1 MDSCVDVGG
10 TPVAPNGVVPDVVVP
25 SVVAAAVVLDAAV
38 AAGVREVVVCPG
50 SRSAPLALCA
60 ARDPRV
66 RVHTRIDERS
76 AAFFAL
82 GVARVTERPAM
93 VVMTSGTAVA
103 NCLPAVIEAAHA
115 HVPLVVASADRP
127 ARLVGTGASQTIDQ
141 VGMFGSFAE
150 CVNVEPLPKR
160 LSEDDAAG
168 FTHAVSMLRTQV
180 DHAFAQVGP
189 QRPLQLNLQFD
200 QPLVGSVDA
209 ATAWVRENL
218 PVADDAT
225 SSPKNTRNQQGSHK
239 WIDHGE
245 VTVDLS
251 KRTLVIAGDEA
262 WPVEGLE
269 DVPTMAEPTAP
280 APYLPVHPGA
290 ARLFL
295 SEQVSAE
302 GYVVDT
308 KPEQVIVVGHPTL
321 HRGVMKLLKDPDVR
335 LIVLSRTNQLT
346 DPYRRAD
353 ATGTHIKTTGELDK
367 NWLKVCSA
375 ASDLAAE
382 TVRTALEDDTLGFT
396 GLHAAAAVADTLAVG
411 DTLVLGA
418 SNPVRDASF
427 LGLPYD
433 GVSTYAPRGAAG
445 IDGTI
450 SQTLGVAAAT
460 STLNPEEPRTPR
472 TIALLGD
479 VTFLHDAGG
488 LNIPEHSPQPDN
500 VTIVV
505 ANDSG
510 CGIFETLEAGDPDY
524 RDVFEQVFATPCNV
538 DIAALCDAYDWE
550 YIRAETTQQLLDAL
564 VDTCEKPRGR
574 TIIEAITTRTT
585 RRELAHKAQL

>member
-1 MDSCVDVGG
+1 MDSCVDVGI
-10 TPVAPNGVVPDVVVP
+10 APVVP

-82 GVARVTERPAM
+82 GVARVTGRPAV

-141 VGMFGSFAE
+141 VGMFGGFAE

-160 LSEDDAAG
+160 LSEDDAAE
-168 FTHAVSMLRTQV
+168 FTQAVSMLRTQV

-218 PVADDAT
+218 PAADDAT
-225 SSPKNTRNQQGSHK
+225 SSPAKRHGGQ

-245 VTVDLS
+245 VSVDLS
-251 KRTLVIAGDEA
+251 KRTLVITGDEA
-262 WPVEGLE
+262 WQVEGLE

-353 ATGTHIKTTGELDK
+353 ATGTRIKTTGELDK

>member
-1 MDSCVDVGG
+1 MDSCVDVGI
-10 TPVAPNGVVPDVVVP
+10 APVVP

-82 GVARVTERPAM
+82 GMARVTGRPAV

-141 VGMFGSFAE
+141 VGIFGGFAE

-160 LSEDDAAG
+160 LSEDDAAE
-168 FTHAVSMLRTQV
+168 FTQAVSTLRTQV

-218 PVADDAT
+218 PAADDAT
-225 SSPKNTRNQQGSHK
+225 SSPAKTHGGQ

-245 VTVDLS
+245 VSVDLS
-251 KRTLVIAGDEA
+251 KRTLVITGDEA
-262 WPVEGLE
+262 WQVEGLE

>member
-1 MDSCVDVGG
+1 MDSCVDVGI
-10 TPVAPNGVVPDVVVP
+10 APVVP

-82 GVARVTERPAM
+82 GMARVTGRPAM

-141 VGMFGSFAE
+141 VGMFGGFAE

-160 LSEDDAAG
+160 LSEDDAAE
-168 FTHAVSMLRTQV
+168 FTQAVSMLRTQV

-218 PVADDAT
+218 PAADDAT
-225 SSPKNTRNQQGSHK
+225 SSPAKTHGGQ

-245 VTVDLS
+245 VSVDLS
-251 KRTLVIAGDEA
+251 KRTLVITGDEA
-262 WPVEGLE
+262 WQVEGLE

-524 RDVFEQVFATPCNV
+524 RDVFEQVFSTPCNV

>member
-1 MDSCVDVGG
+1 MDSCVDVGI
-10 TPVAPNGVVPDVVVP
+10 APVVP

-82 GVARVTERPAM
+82 GMARVTGRPAV

-141 VGMFGSFAE
+141 VGMFGGFAE

-160 LSEDDAAG
+160 LSEDDAAE
-168 FTHAVSMLRTQV
+168 FTQAVSTLRTQV

-218 PVADDAT
+218 PAADDAT
-225 SSPKNTRNQQGSHK
+225 SSPAKTHGGQ

-245 VTVDLS
+245 VSVDLS
-251 KRTLVIAGDEA
+251 KRTLVITGDEA
-262 WPVEGLE
+262 WQVEGLE

-353 ATGTHIKTTGELDK
+353 ATGTRIKTTGELDK

-585 RRELAHKAQL
+585 RRELARKAQL

>member
-1 MDSCVDVGG
+1 MDSCVDVGI
-10 TPVAPNGVVPDVVVP
+10 APVVP

-82 GVARVTERPAM
+82 GVARVTGRPAM

-141 VGMFGSFAE
+141 VGMFGGFAE

-189 QRPLQLNLQFD
+189 QRPLQLNVQFD
-200 QPLVGSVDA
+200 QPLVGSVDT

-218 PVADDAT
+218 PAADDAT
-225 SSPKNTRNQQGSHK
+225 SSPAKTHGGQ

-245 VTVDLS
+245 VSVDLS
-251 KRTLVIAGDEA
+251 KRTLVITGDEA
-262 WPVEGLE
+262 WQVEGLE

-353 ATGTHIKTTGELDK
+353 ATGTYIKTTGELDK

-460 STLNPEEPRTPR
+460 STLNPEEPR

>member
-1 MDSCVDVGG
+1 MDSCVDVGI
-10 TPVAPNGVVPDVVVP
+10 APVVP

-82 GVARVTERPAM
+82 GMARVTGRPAV

-141 VGMFGSFAE
+141 VGMFGGFAE

-160 LSEDDAAG
+160 LSEDDAAE
-168 FTHAVSMLRTQV
+168 FTQAVSTLRTQV

-218 PVADDAT
+218 PAADDAT
-225 SSPKNTRNQQGSHK
+225 SSPAKTHGGQ

-245 VTVDLS
+245 VSVDLS

-353 ATGTHIKTTGELDK
+353 ATGTRIKTTGELDK

>member
-1 MDSCVDVGG
+1 MDSCVDVGI
-10 TPVAPNGVVPDVVVP
+10 APVVP

-82 GVARVTERPAM
+82 GMARVTGRPAV

-141 VGMFGSFAE
+141 VGMFGGFAE

-160 LSEDDAAG
+160 LSEDDAAE
-168 FTHAVSMLRTQV
+168 FTQAVSTLRTQV

-200 QPLVGSVDA
+200 QPLVGSVGA

-218 PVADDAT
+218 PAADDAT
-225 SSPKNTRNQQGSHK
+225 SSPAKTHGGQ

-245 VTVDLS
+245 VSVDLS
-251 KRTLVIAGDEA
+251 KRTLVITGDEA
-262 WPVEGLE
+262 WQVEGLE

-290 ARLFL
+290 VRLFL

>member
-1 MDSCVDVGG
+1 MDSCVDVGI
-10 TPVAPNGVVPDVVVP
+10 APVVP

-38 AAGVREVVVCPG
+38 AAGVREGVVCPG

-82 GVARVTERPAM
+82 GMARVTGRPAV

-141 VGMFGSFAE
+141 VGMFGGFAE

-218 PVADDAT
+218 PAADDAT
-225 SSPKNTRNQQGSHK
+225 SSPAKTHGGQ

-245 VTVDLS
+245 VSVDLS
-251 KRTLVIAGDEA
+251 KRTLVITGDEA
-262 WPVEGLE
+262 WQVEGLE

-290 ARLFL
+290 VRLFL

-308 KPEQVIVVGHPTL
+308 KPEQVIVVG

-418 SNPVRDASF
+418 SNPGRDASF

-564 VDTCEKPRGR
+564 VGTCEKPRGR

>member
-1 MDSCVDVGG
+1 MDSCVDVGI
-10 TPVAPNGVVPDVVVP
+10 APVVP

-82 GVARVTERPAM
+82 GMARVTGRPAV

-141 VGMFGSFAE
+141 VGMFGGFAE

-160 LSEDDAAG
+160 LSEDDAAE
-168 FTHAVSMLRTQV
+168 FTQAVSTLRTQV

-218 PVADDAT
+218 PAADDAT
-225 SSPKNTRNQQGSHK
+225 SSPAKTHGGQ

-245 VTVDLS
+245 VSVDLS
-251 KRTLVIAGDEA
+251 KRTLVITGDEA
-262 WPVEGLE
+262 WQVEGLE

>member
-1 MDSCVDVGG
+1 MDSCVDVGI
-10 TPVAPNGVVPDVVVP
+10 APVVP

-82 GVARVTERPAM
+82 GVARVTGRPAM

-141 VGMFGSFAE
+141 VGMFGGFAE

-160 LSEDDAAG
+160 LSEDDAAE
-168 FTHAVSMLRTQV
+168 FTQAVSTLRTQV

-218 PVADDAT
+218 PAADDAT
-225 SSPKNTRNQQGSHK
+225 SSPAKTHGGQ

-245 VTVDLS
+245 VSVDLS
-251 KRTLVIAGDEA
+251 KRTLVITGDEA
-262 WPVEGLE
+262 WQVEGLE

-418 SNPVRDASF
+418 SNPIRDASF

>member
-1 MDSCVDVGG
+1 MDSCVDVGI
-10 TPVAPNGVVPDVVVP
+10 APVVP

-82 GVARVTERPAM
+82 GVARVTGRPAV

-141 VGMFGSFAE
+141 VGMFGGFAE

-160 LSEDDAAG
+160 LSEVDAAG
-168 FTHAVSMLRTQV
+168 FTQAVSTLRTQV

-218 PVADDAT
+218 PAADDAT
-225 SSPKNTRNQQGSHK
+225 SSPAKRHGGQ

-245 VTVDLS
+245 VSVDLS
-251 KRTLVIAGDEA
+251 KRTLVITGDEA
-262 WPVEGLE
+262 WQVEGLE

>member
-1 MDSCVDVGG
+1 MDSCVDVGI
-10 TPVAPNGVVPDVVVP
+10 APVVP

-82 GVARVTERPAM
+82 GMARVTGRPAV

-141 VGMFGSFAE
+141 VGMFGGFAE

-160 LSEDDAAG
+160 LSEDDAAE
-168 FTHAVSMLRTQV
+168 FTQAVSMLRTQV

-218 PVADDAT
+218 PAADDAT
-225 SSPKNTRNQQGSHK
+225 SSPAKRHGGQ

-245 VTVDLS
+245 VSVDLS
-251 KRTLVIAGDEA
+251 KRTLVITGDEA
-262 WPVEGLE
+262 WQVEGLE

>member
-1 MDSCVDVGG
+1 MDSCVDVGI
-10 TPVAPNGVVPDVVVP
+10 APVVP

-82 GVARVTERPAM
+82 GMARVTGRPAV

-141 VGMFGSFAE
+141 VGMFGGFAE

-160 LSEDDAAG
+160 LSEDDAAE
-168 FTHAVSMLRTQV
+168 FTQAVSMLRTQV

-218 PVADDAT
+218 PAADDAT
-225 SSPKNTRNQQGSHK
+225 SSPAKRHGGQ

-245 VTVDLS
+245 VSVDLS
-251 KRTLVIAGDEA
+251 KRTLVITGDEA
-262 WPVEGLE
+262 WQVEGLE

-353 ATGTHIKTTGELDK
+353 ATGTRIKTTGELDK

>member
-1 MDSCVDVGG
+1 MDSCVDVGI
-10 TPVAPNGVVPDVVVP
+10 APVVP

-82 GVARVTERPAM
+82 GMARVTGRPAV

-141 VGMFGSFAE
+141 VGMFGGFAE

-160 LSEDDAAG
+160 LSEDDAAE
-168 FTHAVSMLRTQV
+168 FTQAVSMLRTQV

-218 PVADDAT
+218 PAADDAT
-225 SSPKNTRNQQGSHK
+225 SSPAKRHGGQ

-245 VTVDLS
+245 VSVDLS
-251 KRTLVIAGDEA
+251 KRTLVITGDEA
-262 WPVEGLE
+262 WQVEGLE

-353 ATGTHIKTTGELDK
+353 ATGTRIKTTGELDK
-367 NWLKVCSA
+367 YWLKVCSA

>member
-1 MDSCVDVGG
+1 MDSCVDVGI
-10 TPVAPNGVVPDVVVP
+10 APVVP

-82 GVARVTERPAM
+82 GMARVTGRPAV

-141 VGMFGSFAE
+141 VGMFGGFAE

-160 LSEDDAAG
+160 LSEDDAAE

-189 QRPLQLNLQFD
+189 QHPLQLNLQFD

-218 PVADDAT
+218 PAADDAT
-225 SSPKNTRNQQGSHK
+225 SSPAKTHGGQ

-245 VTVDLS
+245 VSVDLS

-353 ATGTHIKTTGELDK
+353 ATGTRIKTTGELDK

-450 SQTLGVAAAT
+450 SQTLGVTAAT

>member
-1 MDSCVDVGG
+1 MDSCVDVGI
-10 TPVAPNGVVPDVVVP
+10 APVVP

-82 GVARVTERPAM
+82 GMARVTGRPAV

-141 VGMFGSFAE
+141 VGMFGGFAE

-160 LSEDDAAG
+160 LSEDDAAE
-168 FTHAVSMLRTQV
+168 FTQAVSTLRTQV

-218 PVADDAT
+218 PAADDAT
-225 SSPKNTRNQQGSHK
+225 SSPAKTHGGQ

-245 VTVDLS
+245 VSVDLS
-251 KRTLVIAGDEA
+251 KRTLVITGDEA
-262 WPVEGLE
+262 WQVEGLE

-550 YIRAETTQQLLDAL
+550 YIRAETIQQLLDAL

>member
-1 MDSCVDVGG
+1 MDSCVDVGI
-10 TPVAPNGVVPDVVVP
+10 APVVP

-82 GVARVTERPAM
+82 GVARVTGRPAM

-127 ARLVGTGASQTIDQ
+127 ARLVGTGASQTVDQ
-141 VGMFGSFAE
+141 VGMFGGFAE

-160 LSEDDAAG
+160 LSEDDAAE
-168 FTHAVSMLRTQV
+168 FTQAVSTLRTQV

-218 PVADDAT
+218 PAADDAT
-225 SSPKNTRNQQGSHK
+225 SSPAKTHGGQ

-245 VTVDLS
+245 VSVDLS
-251 KRTLVIAGDEA
+251 KRTLVITGDEA
-262 WPVEGLE
+262 WQVEGLE

-382 TVRTALEDDTLGFT
+382 TVRTALKDDTLGFT

>member
-1 MDSCVDVGG
+1 MDSCVDVGI
-10 TPVAPNGVVPDVVVP
+10 APVVP
-25 SVVAAAVVLDAAV
+25 SVVTAAVVLDAAV

-82 GVARVTERPAM
+82 GMARVTGRPAM

-141 VGMFGSFAE
+141 VGMFGGFAE

-218 PVADDAT
+218 PAADDAT
-225 SSPKNTRNQQGSHK
+225 SSPAKTHGGQ

-245 VTVDLS
+245 VSVDLS
-251 KRTLVIAGDEA
+251 KRTLVITGDEA
-262 WPVEGLE
+262 WQVEGLE

-290 ARLFL
+290 VRLFL

-353 ATGTHIKTTGELDK
+353 ATGTRIKTTGELDK

>member
-1 MDSCVDVGG
+1 MDSCVDVGI
-10 TPVAPNGVVPDVVVP
+10 APVVP

-82 GVARVTERPAM
+82 GMARVTGRPAV

-141 VGMFGSFAE
+141 VGMFGGFAE

-160 LSEDDAAG
+160 LSEVDAAG
-168 FTHAVSMLRTQV
+168 FTQAVSMLRTQV

-218 PVADDAT
+218 LAADDAT
-225 SSPKNTRNQQGSHK
+225 SSPAKTHGGQ

-245 VTVDLS
+245 VSVDLS
-251 KRTLVIAGDEA
+251 KRTLVITGDEA
-262 WPVEGLE
+262 WQVEGLE

-353 ATGTHIKTTGELDK
+353 ATGTRIKTTGELDK

>member
-1 MDSCVDVGG
+1 MDSCVDVGI
-10 TPVAPNGVVPDVVVP
+10 APVVP
-25 SVVAAAVVLDAAV
+25 SVVTAAVVLDAAV

-82 GVARVTERPAM
+82 GVARVTGRPAM

-141 VGMFGSFAE
+141 VGMFGGFAE

-160 LSEDDAAG
+160 LSEDDAAE

-218 PVADDAT
+218 PAADDAT
-225 SSPKNTRNQQGSHK
+225 SSPAKTHGGQ

-245 VTVDLS
+245 VSVDLS
-251 KRTLVIAGDEA
+251 KRTLVITGDEA
-262 WPVEGLE
+262 WQVEGLE

-418 SNPVRDASF
+418 SNPIRDASF

-524 RDVFEQVFATPCNV
+524 RNVFEQVFATPCNV

-564 VDTCEKPRGR
+564 VDTCEKSRGR

>member
-1 MDSCVDVGG
+1 MDSCVDVGI
-10 TPVAPNGVVPDVVVP
+10 APVVP

-82 GVARVTERPAM
+82 GMARVTGRPAV

-141 VGMFGSFAE
+141 VGMFGGFAE

-160 LSEDDAAG
+160 LSEDDAAE
-168 FTHAVSMLRTQV
+168 FTQAVSTLRTQV

-218 PVADDAT
+218 PAADDAT
-225 SSPKNTRNQQGSHK
+225 SSPAKTHGGQ

-245 VTVDLS
+245 VSVDLS
-251 KRTLVIAGDEA
+251 KRTLVITGDEA
-262 WPVEGLE
+262 WQVEGLE

-450 SQTLGVAAAT
+450 SQTLGVTAAT

>member
-1 MDSCVDVGG
+1 MDSCVDVGI
-10 TPVAPNGVVPDVVVP
+10 APVVP

-82 GVARVTERPAM
+82 GMARVTGRPAM

-127 ARLVGTGASQTIDQ
+127 ARLVGTGASQTVDQ
-141 VGMFGSFAE
+141 VGMFGGFAE

-160 LSEDDAAG
+160 LSEDDAAE
-168 FTHAVSMLRTQV
+168 FTQAVSTLRTQV

-218 PVADDAT
+218 PAADDAT
-225 SSPKNTRNQQGSHK
+225 SSPAKTHGGQ

-245 VTVDLS
+245 VSVDLS
-251 KRTLVIAGDEA
+251 KRTLVITGDEA
-262 WPVEGLE
+262 WQVEGLE

>member
-1 MDSCVDVGG
+1 MDSCVDVGI
-10 TPVAPNGVVPDVVVP
+10 APVVP

-82 GVARVTERPAM
+82 GMARVTGRPAV

-103 NCLPAVIEAAHA
+103 NCLPAVIESAHA

-141 VGMFGSFAE
+141 VGMFGGFAE

-160 LSEDDAAG
+160 LSEDDAAE
-168 FTHAVSMLRTQV
+168 FTQAVSTLRTQV

-218 PVADDAT
+218 PAADDAT
-225 SSPKNTRNQQGSHK
+225 SSPAKTHGGQ

-245 VTVDLS
+245 VSVDLS
-251 KRTLVIAGDEA
+251 KRTLVITGDEA
-262 WPVEGLE
+262 WQVEGLE

-450 SQTLGVAAAT
+450 SQTLGVTAAT

>member
-1 MDSCVDVGG
+1 MDSCVDVGI
-10 TPVAPNGVVPDVVVP
+10 APVVP

-82 GVARVTERPAM
+82 GMARVTGRPAV

-141 VGMFGSFAE
+141 VGIFGGFAE

-189 QRPLQLNLQFD
+189 QRPLQLNVQFD

-218 PVADDAT
+218 PAADDAT
-225 SSPKNTRNQQGSHK
+225 SSPAKTHGGQ

-245 VTVDLS
+245 VCVDLS
-251 KRTLVIAGDEA
+251 KRTLVITGDEA
-262 WPVEGLE
+262 WQVEGLE

-280 APYLPVHPGA
+280 TPYLPVHPGA

-450 SQTLGVAAAT
+450 SQTLGVAAAM

>member
-1 MDSCVDVGG
+1 MDSCVDVGI
-10 TPVAPNGVVPDVVVP
+10 APVVP

-82 GVARVTERPAM
+82 GMARVTGRPAV

-141 VGMFGSFAE
+141 VGMFGGFAE

-160 LSEDDAAG
+160 LSEDDAAE

-189 QRPLQLNLQFD
+189 QHPLQLNLQFD

-218 PVADDAT
+218 PAADDAT
-225 SSPKNTRNQQGSHK
+225 SSPAKTHGGQ

-245 VTVDLS
+245 VSVDLS
-251 KRTLVIAGDEA
+251 KRTLVITGDEA
-262 WPVEGLE
+262 WQVEGLE

>member
-1 MDSCVDVGG
+1 MDSCVDVGI
-10 TPVAPNGVVPDVVVP
+10 APVVP

-82 GVARVTERPAM
+82 GMARVTGRPAV

-115 HVPLVVASADRP
+115 HVPLVIASADRP

-141 VGMFGSFAE
+141 VGMFGGFAE

-160 LSEDDAAG
+160 ISEDDAAG

-218 PVADDAT
+218 PAADDAT
-225 SSPKNTRNQQGSHK
+225 SSLAKTHGGQ

-251 KRTLVIAGDEA
+251 KRTLVITGDEA

-353 ATGTHIKTTGELDK
+353 ATGTHIITTGELDK

-460 STLNPEEPRTPR
+460 STLNPEEPRAPR

>member
-1 MDSCVDVGG
+1 MDSCVDVGI
-10 TPVAPNGVVPDVVVP
+10 APVVP

-82 GVARVTERPAM
+82 GVARVTGRPAM

-141 VGMFGSFAE
+141 VGMFGGFAE

-160 LSEDDAAG
+160 LSEDDAAE
-168 FTHAVSMLRTQV
+168 FTQAVSTLRTQV

-218 PVADDAT
+218 PAADDAT
-225 SSPKNTRNQQGSHK
+225 SSLAKTHGGQ

-245 VTVDLS
+245 VSVDLS
-251 KRTLVIAGDEA
+251 KRTLVITGDEA

>member
-1 MDSCVDVGG
+1 
-10 TPVAPNGVVPDVVVP
+10 
-25 SVVAAAVVLDAAV
+25 
-38 AAGVREVVVCPG
+38 
-50 SRSAPLALCA
+50 
-60 ARDPRV
+60 
-66 RVHTRIDERS
+66 
-76 AAFFAL
+76 
-82 GVARVTERPAM
+82 M

-141 VGMFGSFAE
+141 VGMFGGFAE

-160 LSEDDAAG
+160 LSEDDAAE
-168 FTHAVSMLRTQV
+168 FTQAVSTLRTQV

-218 PVADDAT
+218 LAADDAT
-225 SSPKNTRNQQGSHK
+225 SSPAKTHGGQ

-245 VTVDLS
+245 VSVDLS
-251 KRTLVIAGDEA
+251 KRTLVITGDEA
-262 WPVEGLE
+262 WQVEGLE

>member
-1 MDSCVDVGG
+1 MDSCVDVGI
-10 TPVAPNGVVPDVVVP
+10 APVVP

-82 GVARVTERPAM
+82 GVARVTGRPAV

-141 VGMFGSFAE
+141 VGMFGGFAE

-160 LSEDDAAG
+160 LSEDDAAE
-168 FTHAVSMLRTQV
+168 FTQAVSMLRTQV

-218 PVADDAT
+218 PAADDAT
-225 SSPKNTRNQQGSHK
+225 SSPAKRHGGQ

-245 VTVDLS
+245 VSVDLS
-251 KRTLVIAGDEA
+251 KRTLVITGDEA
-262 WPVEGLE
+262 WQVEGLE

>member
-1 MDSCVDVGG
+1 MDSCVDVGI
-10 TPVAPNGVVPDVVVP
+10 APVVP

-82 GVARVTERPAM
+82 GVARVTGRPPM

-141 VGMFGSFAE
+141 VGMFGGFAE

-160 LSEDDAAG
+160 LSEDDAAE
-168 FTHAVSMLRTQV
+168 FTQAVSTLRTQV

-218 PVADDAT
+218 PAADDAT
-225 SSPKNTRNQQGSHK
+225 SSPAKTHGGQ

-245 VTVDLS
+245 VSVDLS
-251 KRTLVIAGDEA
+251 KRTLVITGDEA
-262 WPVEGLE
+262 WQVEGLE

-321 HRGVMKLLKDPDVR
+321 HRGVLKLLKDPDVR

>member
-1 MDSCVDVGG
+1 MDSCVDVGI
-10 TPVAPNGVVPDVVVP
+10 APVVP

-82 GVARVTERPAM
+82 GMARVTGRPAV

-141 VGMFGSFAE
+141 VGMFGGFAE

-160 LSEDDAAG
+160 LSEDDAAE
-168 FTHAVSMLRTQV
+168 FTQAVSMLRTQV

-218 PVADDAT
+218 PAADDAT
-225 SSPKNTRNQQGSHK
+225 SSPAKTHGGQ

-245 VTVDLS
+245 VSVDLS

-353 ATGTHIKTTGELDK
+353 ATGTRIKTTGELDK